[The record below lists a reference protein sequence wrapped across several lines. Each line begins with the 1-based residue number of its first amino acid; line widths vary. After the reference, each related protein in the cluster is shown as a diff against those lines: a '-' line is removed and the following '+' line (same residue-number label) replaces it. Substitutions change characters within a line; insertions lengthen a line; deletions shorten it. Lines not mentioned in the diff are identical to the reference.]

1 MIESSPESR
10 QQKVLVISSGDREGG
25 RMTAQDKPNRLQPRK
40 TPTKAKRGTGFNKEV
55 IAMIENP
62 RLGVGLWEFES
73 QEPN

>member
-1 MIESSPESR
+1 MH
-10 QQKVLVISSGDREGG
+10 KISKTDCSQE
-25 RMTAQDKPNRLQPRK
+25 RK
-40 TPTKAKRGTGFNKEV
+40 TPTTAKRGTGINKEV